1 MEYSYMMNG
10 KSLTIDKEKCI
21 GCGIC
26 SQVCPHTVFEFVPH
40 QESASK
46 TYAEIRNRDR
56 CMECGACAL
65 NCPRG
70 AITVK
75 KGVGCAGAII
85 GSMFNG
91 GVTSCGC
98 ECSVEPKS
106 ENKKKKR
113 NVSCC

>member
-1 MEYSYMMNG
+1 MEYSYLMNG
-10 KSLTIDKEKCI
+10 KSLMIDKDRCN

-26 SQVCPHTVFEFVPH
+26 NDVCPHKVFSF
-40 QESASK
+40 A
-46 TYAEIRNRDR
+46 TGLAEIRNRDQ

-65 NCPRG
+65 NCPQE
-70 AITVK
+70 AITVN

-91 GVTSCGC
+91 GAASCGC

-106 ENKKKKR
+106 GKGKKKR
-113 NVSCC
+113 NASCC

>member
-1 MEYSYMMNG
+1 MEYNYLMNG
-10 KSLTIDKEKCI
+10 KSLSIDKDRCN

-26 SQVCPHTVFEFVPH
+26 GDVCPHKVFGFVPGH
-40 QESASK
+40 
-46 TYAEIRNRDR
+46 AEIRNRNQ

-70 AITVK
+70 AITVN

-91 GVTSCGC
+91 GITSCGC
-98 ECSVEPKS
+98 ECSVEPKAQS
-106 ENKKKKR
+106 KKKKR
-113 NVSCC
+113 GATCC

>member
-1 MEYSYMMNG
+1 MEYNYLMNG
-10 KSLTIDKEKCI
+10 KSLAIDTDRCT

-26 SQVCPHTVFEFVPH
+26 GEVCPHKVFAFVPGH
-40 QESASK
+40 
-46 TYAEIRNRDR
+46 AEIRNRDH

-65 NCPRG
+65 NCPLE
-70 AITVK
+70 AITVN

-91 GVTSCGC
+91 GLTSCGC
-98 ECSVEPKS
+98 ECSVEPKAG
-106 ENKKKKR
+106 NNTKKK